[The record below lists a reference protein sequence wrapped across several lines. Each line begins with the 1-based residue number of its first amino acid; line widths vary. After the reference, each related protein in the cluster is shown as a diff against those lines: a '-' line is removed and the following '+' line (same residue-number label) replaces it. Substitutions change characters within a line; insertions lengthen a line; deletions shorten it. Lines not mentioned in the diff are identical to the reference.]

1 MTVRSVAILAV
12 FAVVATLAPVT
23 ASAQPESE
31 ARTQA
36 AGHVRQGQAF
46 FQRGDFERALTEYQT
61 ALDLSAEPSLIFN
74 IALCHDRANRP
85 EEALK
90 MFQRYLELA
99 PSGSVAEEARG
110 DVARLTPIVEKIV
123 VDREAEQARQREAA
137 ARRAEADQRA
147 EVALRA
153 AVARNRRARLARY
166 LIVGGGMIAGAGA
179 ITHYLAYQHV
189 DRVRND
195 IDPAHYLEDRNTLL
209 LERNVA
215 YGAYAVGGVA
225 LAAGLVLALTARGAG
240 DGAVLTAAITPR
252 GATLSVAWSR

>member
-1 MTVRSVAILAV
+1 MTVRFLAILAV
-12 FAVVATLAPVT
+12 FAVIATLAPRT
-23 ASAQPESE
+23 ASAQAESE

-46 FQRGDFERALTEYQT
+46 FQRGDFDRALTEYQT
-61 ALDLSAEPSLIFN
+61 ALDLSAEPLLIFN
-74 IALCHDRANRP
+74 IALCHDRAYRP

-99 PSGSVAEEARG
+99 PDGSVAEEARS

-123 VDREAEQARQREAA
+123 ADRQAEQARQSDAA

-166 LIVGGGMIAGAGA
+166 VTVGGGMIVGAGA
-179 ITHYLAYQHV
+179 ITHFLAHQHV
-189 DRVRND
+189 DRVAND
-195 IDPAHYLEDRNTLL
+195 KDPAHYLDDRNTLL
-209 LERNVA
+209 LERNIA

-225 LAAGLVLALTARGAG
+225 LAAGLVLALTARDPG
-240 DGAVLTAAITPR
+240 DGAVLAGAIIPG